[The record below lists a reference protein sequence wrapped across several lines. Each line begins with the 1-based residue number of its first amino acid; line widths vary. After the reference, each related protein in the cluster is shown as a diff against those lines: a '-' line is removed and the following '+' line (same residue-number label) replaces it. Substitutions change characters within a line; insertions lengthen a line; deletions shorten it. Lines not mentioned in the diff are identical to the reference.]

1 MSITGYILVAIHDLN
16 FIIINLVHYV
26 IIKDDSTMFNPFQ
39 K

>member
-26 IIKDDSTMFNPFQ
+26 IIKDDSTMFNQFQ

>member
-26 IIKDDSTMFNPFQ
+26 IIKDNLTILNPFQ